1 MGINMPVT
9 DLLNPALIPGH
20 CHVWWSRPG
29 DADARLGT
37 LLDATE
43 RERLRTLR
51 REIDRNRFTVGC
63 ALVRLALAAYL
74 SQPPARIAL
83 SRTCARCGLPHGKP
97 HLAHGGRVSIEFS
110 VSHAADRIVA
120 AFALGTPVGVDVERV
135 DPKLPLGELMRLVL
149 TQEEADVL
157 CRGEREQQVRDFFIY
172 WTRKE
177 AVVKATGLGF
187 AVPPASFAVTGP
199 DEPPRLLSWPRRSDL
214 VTKMSL
220 TDLDAGCGYAASLAV
235 AGCHSHV
242 VSRDGSALIGRWL
255 NQHA

>member
-1 MGINMPVT
+1 M
-9 DLLNPALIPGH
+9 
-20 CHVWWSRPG
+20 
-29 DADARLGT
+29 
-37 LLDATE
+37 
-43 RERLRTLR
+43 R
-51 REIDRNRFTVGC
+51 REIDRHRFTVGC

-74 SQPPARIAL
+74 SQPPARIGI
-83 SRTCARCGLPHGKP
+83 SRTCADCGRPHGKP
-97 HLAHGGRVSIEFS
+97 QLAHETRVPIEFS

-135 DPKLPLGELMRLVL
+135 DPELPLAEVMRLVL
-149 TQEEADVL
+149 TQEEQDGL
-157 CRGEREQQVRDFFIY
+157 CRAEPDQQVRDFFVY

-199 DEPPRLLSWPRRSDL
+199 NEPPRLLRWPRCSDL
-214 VTKMSL
+214 IRTMSL
-220 TDLDAGCGYAASLAV
+220 VDLDAGVGYAASLAIV
-235 AGCHSHV
+235 GCHSHA

>member
-1 MGINMPVT
+1 MNIPVS
-9 DLLNPALIPGH
+9 DLLIPALRPGH
-20 CHVWWSRPG
+20 CHVWWARPI
-29 DADARLGT
+29 DANVRICT

-43 RERLRTLR
+43 RERLSTMR

-74 SQPPARIAL
+74 SQPPAHIGI
-83 SRTCARCGLPHGKP
+83 SRTCADCGMPHGKP
-97 HLAHGGRVSIEFS
+97 HLARGARVSIEFS

-135 DPKLPLGELMRLVL
+135 DPEPPLVALMRRVL
-149 TQEEADVL
+149 TQEEEEVL
-157 CRGEREQQVRDFFIY
+157 CRGEREQQVRDFFVY

-187 AVPPASFAVTGP
+187 AVPPTSFAVTGP
-199 DEPPRLLSWPRRSDL
+199 NEPPRLLSWPLYPGLLS
-214 VTKMSL
+214 KMSL
-220 TDLDAGCGYAASLAV
+220 NELDAGFGYVATLAII
-235 AGCHSHV
+235 GCLSHV

-255 NQHA
+255 NQSAQ